1 MAVAG
6 AEEGEGEEEE
16 KGATMPPPRPSLPLF
31 WTGKALLLLLLL
43 LILLF
48 CPAPASA
55 PLYHSC
61 LRSVRYIGMLS
72 PFLPFPSH
80 FWLTENEEKVR
91 PPHTSLAAPV
101 HPFSP
106 SSLPW
111 HHLVITVVGRRRHSS
126 VMGPRNFDR
135 RRPPEVSRVDNCSL
149 SLGGASFFQ
158 CQ

>member
-6 AEEGEGEEEE
+6 AEEGEEEEEE

-72 PFLPFPSH
+72 PFLPFPSPPTSGLLKMKRKSVP
-80 FWLTENEEKVR
+80 LTLLSR
-91 PPHTSLAAPV
+91 RLCTH
-101 HPFSP
+101 
-106 SSLPW
+106 SLP
-111 HHLVITVVGRRRHSS
+111 
-126 VMGPRNFDR
+126 PA
-135 RRPPEVSRVDNCSL
+135 SR
-149 SLGGASFFQ
+149 GTI
-158 CQ
+158 